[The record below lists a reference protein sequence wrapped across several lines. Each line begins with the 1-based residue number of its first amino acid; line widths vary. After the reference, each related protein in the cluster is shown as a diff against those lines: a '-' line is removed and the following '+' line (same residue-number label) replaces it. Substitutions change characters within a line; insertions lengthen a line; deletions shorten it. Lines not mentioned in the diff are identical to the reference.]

1 MKKLSF
7 SRQEHF
13 TSSIEPGY
21 YEEGAFGIRI
31 ENVAVVVKAFSRGD
45 IDWFTFDPV
54 TFVPLSAKMIDMSL
68 LTPDEVGWV
77 DDYHVSH
84 SYSSTGVQKLISTL
98 DPIFW
103 TSTDSVMHIA
113 VIITVQGSHWG
124 PHYSEAQLSS
134 WKPEREKYPKMQCA
148 NLLPPKTQALCWEK
162 VSPRLSGK
170 ALDWLKK
177 NTMPLVTQVYGE
189 DV

>member
-1 MKKLSF
+1 LKNLSL
-7 SRQEHF
+7 SLQEHF

-98 DPIFW
+98 DPMFLDINRFYY
-103 TSTDSVMHIA
+103 THRSHYHCTGQSL
-113 VIITVQGSHWG
+113 GS
-124 PHYSEAQLSS
+124 S
-134 WKPEREKYPKMQCA
+134 
-148 NLLPPKTQALCWEK
+148 LL
-162 VSPRLSGK
+162 
-170 ALDWLKK
+170 
-177 NTMPLVTQVYGE
+177 
-189 DV
+189 